1 MRVVVLGYHGSIH
14 TRRWAAHL
22 ADQGHDLH
30 VVTCGGH
37 SEDADRSSV
46 PYSVHDL
53 RAPRMRKAGYLA
65 KLSPARTTIRR
76 LEPDVVHVHYAT
88 SYGLLGLAS
97 GVRPL
102 IVTAHGDDLLVAPRN
117 PVMGRLVSR
126 VLRSADLITVP
137 GQHMKDAAEVL
148 LRGRTPPIQV
158 FQYGVESSRLAR
170 LAAAVRQGAQP
181 DAPPAAR
188 PLRIVSVRPLLRPY
202 RIDVLL
208 AAVALLIGRGVDCV
222 CDVIGSG
229 SESGKLQR
237 LAARL
242 DIEEAVTFR
251 GQVPEEDVEG
261 VLASADV
268 YVSVAETD
276 GTSLALLEALA
287 LGAVPVVSDIPA
299 NTQWVTHRLN
309 GVVVEIAA
317 ESLASGI
324 EHAARL
330 DRDQLAEHN
339 RKLVARAADRHTNL
353 RAFEESLRELH
364 GQAAS

>member
-1 MRVVVLGYHGSIH
+1 MRVVVLGYHGSVH

-22 ADQGHDLH
+22 AGEGHDLH

-37 SEDADRSSV
+37 TEDAGRFAA

-53 RAPRMRKAGYLA
+53 RAPRMKKAGYLA
-65 KLSPARTTIRR
+65 KLSPARRTIRR
-76 LEPDVVHVHYAT
+76 LDPDVVHVHYAT

-137 GQHMKDAAEVL
+137 GQHMKDAAEAL
-148 LRGRTPPIQV
+148 LRGRTRPIQV

-170 LAAAVRQGAQP
+170 LSAAVRQNERHES
-181 DAPPAAR
+181 APVAR

-208 AAVALLIGRGVDCV
+208 DAVALLIDRGVDCV

-229 SESGKLQR
+229 PESRKLQR
-237 LAARL
+237 RAAEL
-242 DIEEAVTFR
+242 GIDEAVTFR
-251 GQVPEEDVEG
+251 GQVPEQDVERA
-261 VLASADV
+261 LASADV

-299 NTQWVTHRLN
+299 NSQWVTHGLN

-324 EHAARL
+324 EHATRL
-330 DRDQLAEHN
+330 DREQIAEHN
-339 RKLVARAADRHTNL
+339 RELVARAADRHTNL
-353 RAFEESLRELH
+353 SAFEKSLHELH
-364 GQAAS
+364 AQAAG

>member
-1 MRVVVLGYHGSIH
+1 MS
-14 TRRWAAHL
+14 
-22 ADQGHDLH
+22 
-30 VVTCGGH
+30 
-37 SEDADRSSV
+37 
-46 PYSVHDL
+46 
-53 RAPRMRKAGYLA
+53 KAGYLT
-65 KLSPARTTIRR
+65 KLSSARRTIRR
-76 LEPDVVHVHYAT
+76 LDPDVVHVHYAT
-88 SYGLLGLAS
+88 SYGLLGMAS

-117 PVMGRLVSR
+117 PFMSRLVSQ

-137 GQHMKDAAEVL
+137 GQHMKDAAEEL
-148 LRGRTPPIQV
+148 LRGRTRPIQV

-170 LAAAVRQGAQP
+170 LSAAVRQDPRALP
-181 DAPPAAR
+181 RA
-188 PLRIVSVRPLLRPY
+188 LRIVSVRPLLRPY
-202 RIDVLL
+202 RVDVLL
-208 AAVALLIGRGVDCV
+208 AAVALLRARGVDCV

-229 SESGKLQR
+229 SESGKLKR

-242 DIEEAVTFR
+242 GLDEAVTFR
-251 GQVPEEDVEG
+251 GQVPEQDVERA
-261 VLASADV
+261 LASADV

-299 NTQWVTHRLN
+299 NSAWVTHGLN

-324 EHAARL
+324 EHAAGL
-330 DRDQLAEHN
+330 DRELIAAHN

-353 RAFEESLRELH
+353 RAFEKSLRELQ
-364 GQAAS
+364 GQAGS

>member
-22 ADQGHDLH
+22 AGQGHDLH

-37 SEDADRSSV
+37 LEDAGRFSL

-65 KLSPARTTIRR
+65 KLSPARRTIRR
-76 LEPDVVHVHYAT
+76 LDPDVVHVHYAT

-97 GVRPL
+97 GVRPM

-117 PVMGRLVSR
+117 PVMAQLVSR

-137 GQHMKDAAEVL
+137 GEHMKDAAEVL
-148 LRGRTPPIQV
+148 LRGHTRPIQV

-170 LAAAVRQGAQP
+170 LSAAVRQDAQHGS
-181 DAPPAAR
+181 PPVAR
-188 PLRIVSVRPLLRPY
+188 PLRIVSVRPLLRTY
-202 RIDVLL
+202 KIDVLL

-222 CDVIGSG
+222 CDVIGKG
-229 SESGKLQR
+229 PESGKLQR

-242 DIEEAVTFR
+242 GLEEAVTFR
-251 GQVPEEDVEG
+251 GQLPEEDVER

-287 LGAVPVVSDIPA
+287 LGAVPVVSEIPA
-299 NTQWVTHRLN
+299 NSQWITDGFN
-309 GVVVEIAA
+309 GVMVEIAA

-324 EHAARL
+324 EQATRL
-330 DRDQLAEHN
+330 DRERLTEHN

-353 RAFEESLRELH
+353 RAFEQSLRELQ
-364 GQAAS
+364 GRAPS

>member
-1 MRVVVLGYHGSIH
+1 MRVVVLGYHGSVH

-22 ADQGHDLH
+22 AEQGHDLH

-37 SEDADRSSV
+37 SEDAARFAV

-65 KLSPARTTIRR
+65 KLAPARRTIRR
-76 LEPDVVHVHYAT
+76 LDPDVVHVHYAT
-88 SYGLLGLAS
+88 SYGLLGLAA

-137 GQHMKDAAEVL
+137 GQHMKDAAEAL
-148 LRGRTPPIQV
+148 LRGRPRPIQV

-170 LAAAVRQGAQP
+170 LSAAVRQSAQDDLP
-181 DAPPAAR
+181 RAAR

-208 AAVALLIGRGVDCV
+208 AALALLIERGVDCA
-222 CDVIGSG
+222 CEVIGGG
-229 SESGKLQR
+229 SESGRLQR

-242 DIEEAVTFR
+242 GLEEAVTFR
-251 GQVPEEDVEG
+251 GQVPEEDVERA
-261 VLASADV
+261 LASADV
-268 YVSVAETD
+268 CVSIAETD
-276 GTSLALLEALA
+276 GTSLALLEGLA
-287 LGAVPVVSDIPA
+287 LGAIPVVSNIPA
-299 NTQWVTHRLN
+299 NSQWVTHGLN
-309 GVVVEIAA
+309 GVVIDITA

-330 DRDQLAEHN
+330 DRGPIAEHN

-353 RAFEESLRELH
+353 RAFEQSLRELH
-364 GQAAS
+364 GQAAG

>member
-1 MRVVVLGYHGSIH
+1 MS
-14 TRRWAAHL
+14 
-22 ADQGHDLH
+22 
-30 VVTCGGH
+30 
-37 SEDADRSSV
+37 
-46 PYSVHDL
+46 
-53 RAPRMRKAGYLA
+53 KAGYLA
-65 KLSPARTTIRR
+65 KLSPARRTIRR
-76 LEPDVVHVHYAT
+76 LDPDVVHVHYAT

-102 IVTAHGDDLLVAPRN
+102 VVTAHGDDLLVAPRN
-117 PVMGRLVSR
+117 PVMARLVSR

-137 GQHMKDAAEVL
+137 GQHMKDAAETL
-148 LRGRTPPIQV
+148 LRGRTRPIQV

-170 LAAAVRQGAQP
+170 VAAAARQ
-181 DAPPAAR
+181 DAPPNAR

-208 AAVALLIGRGVDCV
+208 AALALLRGRGVDCV
-222 CDVIGSG
+222 CDIIGSG
-229 SESGKLQR
+229 PESGRLQR
-237 LAARL
+237 LAAQL
-242 DIEEAVTFR
+242 DLDDAVIFR
-251 GQVPEEDVEG
+251 GQLPEEDVER

-299 NTQWVTHRLN
+299 NSQWVTHGLT
-309 GVVVEIAA
+309 GVVVEIGA

-330 DRDQLAEHN
+330 DRERVAEHN
-339 RKLVARAADRHTNL
+339 GMLVARAADRHTNL
-353 RAFEESLRELH
+353 AAFEKTHPELH
-364 GQAAS
+364 GQAAG